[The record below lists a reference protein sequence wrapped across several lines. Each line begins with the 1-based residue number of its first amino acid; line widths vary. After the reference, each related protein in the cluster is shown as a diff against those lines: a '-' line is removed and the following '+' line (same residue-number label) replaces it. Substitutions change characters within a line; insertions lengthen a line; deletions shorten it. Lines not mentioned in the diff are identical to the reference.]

1 MPKKKLSSSILM
13 LMLLLVSLTQGASA
27 GMKPASSVPLPCESH
42 DQLISPTGDQV
53 AVWCSDHTVRL
64 VDAGSGKT
72 EHTFGPQPRITAY
85 DYSRDG
91 RWFATGLRDG
101 TVEVVST
108 SGAAEPK
115 RWKSEPRRI
124 HELKFFPDSSGIVVA
139 ALDSP
144 GQVWDLRGTPKQLA
158 TLHSD
163 FAGLIHCGFSPDGKL
178 LVTANGDTVIRFY
191 DTATWKTLHEYRG
204 VTLETFA
211 VTFTTDGK
219 RVLIGGPDDRI
230 TVLDAASGAE
240 LEKLPKEA
248 DVVWQILPF
257 GNDGQ
262 ARILYFDGEGKRPD
276 HESIWNVN
284 TAKSIPVSAER
295 PVTGSG
301 VVNGK
306 LWLSSTNGKVLD
318 IWVYE

>member
-1 MPKKKLSSSILM
+1 MPKKMPSSSIL
-13 LMLLLVSLTQGASA
+13 LFVLVSLSQSA
-27 GMKPASSVPLPCESH
+27 GAGTKPASTVPLPCESNN
-42 DQLISPTGDQV
+42 QLISPAGDQV

-72 EHTFGPQPRITAY
+72 EHTFGSQPRITVY

-91 RWFATGLRDG
+91 RWFAAGLWDG
-101 TVEVVST
+101 TVEVVPT
-108 SGAAEPK
+108 SGAGQPK
-115 RWKSEPRRI
+115 RWKSDTRRI
-124 HELKFFPDSSGIVVA
+124 HELKFLPDSSGIVVGP
-139 ALDSP
+139 LDSP
-144 GQVWDLRGTPKQLA
+144 GQIWDLRGTPKQLA

-178 LVTANGDTVIRFY
+178 LVTADGDTVIRFY
-191 DTATWKTLHEYRG
+191 DAATWKMLHEYRG

-230 TVLDAASGAE
+230 TVLDPATGAE

-248 DVVWQILPF
+248 DVVWRILPF

-262 ARILYFDGEGKRPD
+262 ARIFYFDGDGKKPE
-276 HESIWNVN
+276 HESIWNAN
-284 TAKSIPVSAER
+284 TAKSVPVAAER

-301 VVNGK
+301 VVDGK
-306 LWLSSTNGKVLD
+306 LWLSSANGKVLD
-318 IWVYE
+318 LWIYE